1 MKPRRCRTAV
11 MLWALSVGGLVY
23 AGSMET
29 ARAEASVSDAPAWT
43 ELRAQTSGAGAQ
55 VSSPSDQQSDLFR
68 QAPTLT
74 GRLRVS
80 EQTLIPYVG
89 AGFGGGYVTERDR
102 ALGPQPSLPQQHLFG
117 ESMGKSM
124 MPNEFQMGIRIPF

>member
-1 MKPRRCRTAV
+1 MKPIGVRHMLGLCAV
-11 MLWALSVGGLVY
+11 LVTGVLHVGGMAAAQVDSS
-23 AGSMET
+23 ATE
-29 ARAEASVSDAPAWT
+29 APAWT
-43 ELRAQTSGAGAQ
+43 ELRTQP
-55 VSSPSDQQSDLFR
+55 SSDATQAPAAHDQRSDLFR

-80 EQTLIPYVG
+80 EQTVMPYIG

-102 ALGPQPSLPQQHLFG
+102 ALNLQPVLPQQNLFG
-117 ESMGKSM
+117 DSMGKGM